1 MTSSARRST
10 VPLIAVSVVVV
21 LLVAVIGGELFV
33 RQQIKSCLAGQL
45 ESELGSQVEVGL
57 GFKPVL
63 LSLVDKKVSSV
74 TVDSDD
80 ARFGPAEGMVVHAEA
95 NDLNLTQSA
104 DSGGTIGSSSA
115 DISWSTD
122 GITRT
127 LQSQGIGAI
136 VSGVT
141 SDASAGTLEFAVGA
155 LAKLTVKPQVTGGK
169 VDVQTIDASILGLG
183 IPTDL
188 VDSVVGVLT
197 DSLQAY
203 PLDMAPT
210 SLTVTDSGIELALE
224 GGQYTIPATQQ
235 NQNQQTPEGC
245 SLVA

>member
-1 MTSSARRST
+1 MSSTARRST
-10 VPLIAVSVVVV
+10 APLIAVSVVVV

-57 GFKPVL
+57 GLKPVL

-80 ARFGPAEGMVVHAEA
+80 ARFGPAEGMVVQAEA
-95 NDLNLTQSA
+95 RDLNLTQTA

-141 SDASAGTLEFAVGA
+141 SDASAGTLDFAVGA
-155 LAKLTVKPQVTGGK
+155 LANLTVQPQV
-169 VDVQTIDASILGLG
+169 VDGRVDFQTVDASILGLG

-210 SLTVTDSGIELALE
+210 SLTVTDSGIELTLE
-224 GGQYTIPATQQ
+224 GGQYTIPVTQQ
-235 NQNQQTPEGC
+235 DQNQPTPEGC